1 MVTTNPVVWY
11 PIDVPGAAWGYPNG
25 HTLHE
30 SVSEHS
36 GQKQLQHTLAWQ
48 VFYVQIWIRN
58 VEDTTRNANP
68 RCWLPHTSFYAEF
81 WDEIEPRFYRDYF
94 SAGVAERF
102 CWIVEAWLWTEDYG
116 WTPADHL

>member
-1 MVTTNPVVWY
+1 MVTTKPVVWY
-11 PIDVPGAAWGYPNG
+11 PTDVPGPAWGFPNA

-30 SVSEHS
+30 CVSQHS
-36 GQKQLQHTLAWQ
+36 EQKQLQRALAWK

-58 VEDTTRNANP
+58 VGETTRNANP
-68 RCWLPHTSFYAEF
+68 RFWLPFTSFYAEY
-81 WDEIEPRFYRDYF
+81 WDEIEPRFFRDYF

-102 CWIVEAWLWTEDYG
+102 SWIVESWLWTEDYG